1 MKKATLEI
9 IVEYPDGEDVSIEAA
24 LRGVALHAASRGLI
38 DNHGQLTVES
48 WDCNFKIENIEPATS
63 ETSTDPGRRI
73 QKELEDDWS

>member
-9 IVEYPDGEDVSIEAA
+9 IVEYPDGEDIAIEAA
-24 LRGVALHAASRGLI
+24 LRGVAMHAASRGML

-48 WDCNFKIENIEPATS
+48 WDCNFKIESSEPATS
-63 ETSTDPGRRI
+63 ETPSDRGRRL